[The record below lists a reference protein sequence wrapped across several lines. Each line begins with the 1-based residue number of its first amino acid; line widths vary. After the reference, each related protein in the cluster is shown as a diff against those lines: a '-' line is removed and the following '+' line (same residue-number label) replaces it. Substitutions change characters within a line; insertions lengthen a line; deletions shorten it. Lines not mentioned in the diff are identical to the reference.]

1 TSGLIVSGTSLAT
14 LIALKVARDKTFTYL
29 SRPRGI
35 SERLVAYAAEGTHS
49 CVRQA
54 LDILGFGTEALRI
67 VPVDENMQMNVP
79 TLNAMIDNDNEAG
92 LRPFAVI
99 GTAGGVNT
107 GAVDNLD
114 EIADTCARRGVWF
127 HIDGAFGASAMIVPE
142 LAAMMTGIERADSIA
157 FDFHKWWHVNY
168 DAGCVLIRDREAHL
182 KSWSDRPDYLAAGE
196 ALAGGAPWPTD
207 LGPELSRGFRALKVW
222 AHLLIHG
229 SAPLAEG
236 IAHNVR
242 QAKLLAE
249 QISEIP
255 ELELAFE
262 PRMQI
267 VCFRVKV
274 EGRDLDALNAEIVAE
289 VQRSGIAVT
298 STTKIEGQLMIRV
311 NITNHRTKDEDLDV
325 LLDAIL
331 SAAEKRLARSDS

>member
-1 TSGLIVSGTSLAT
+1 MSLDPKDWSVLRNEAIAALDAGIAHLQSAEDGRVWTPFPDELKNALSFGMPDRGLGLTEVRSALTDLMPYGVGNTHPRFFGWVHGAGDPSGILAEIVAAAMNANCGGRDHAALYVERQVIDWMRRVMGLPTETSGLIVSGTSLAT

-35 SERLVAYAAEGTHS
+35 SERLVAYTAEGTHS

-114 EIADTCARRGVWF
+114 EIADNCARRGIWF

-142 LAAMMTGIERADSIA
+142 LAAMMKGIERADSIA
-157 FDFHKWWHVNY
+157 FDFH
-168 DAGCVLIRDREAHL
+168 
-182 KSWSDRPDYLAAGE
+182 
-196 ALAGGAPWPTD
+196 
-207 LGPELSRGFRALKVW
+207 
-222 AHLLIHG
+222 
-229 SAPLAEG
+229 
-236 IAHNVR
+236 
-242 QAKLLAE
+242 
-249 QISEIP
+249 
-255 ELELAFE
+255 
-262 PRMQI
+262 
-267 VCFRVKV
+267 
-274 EGRDLDALNAEIVAE
+274 
-289 VQRSGIAVT
+289 
-298 STTKIEGQLMIRV
+298 
-311 NITNHRTKDEDLDV
+311 
-325 LLDAIL
+325 
-331 SAAEKRLARSDS
+331 